1 MNTSKTILGILF
13 LAIVLVALLKD
24 WSCNRPAVSTSV
36 IDSLASA
43 DRAKEDSFYRVTVE
57 RERLLMEANYRHAQD
72 SAAVDRALA
81 IIKPTT
87 EKLRAAIAA
96 NTELKRRN
104 DTLERLQNCD
114 SMAMYAGMQSDQL
127 DLLRDSLQQERQTAR
142 DIISIQDAAIDAANA
157 KAITVTKQRDEYERI
172 AREAARVSAPVQDSR
187 ITIGIQAGYGL
198 SGSGTA
204 PYIGIGFGYRLLSL
218 KKLSK

>member
-1 MNTSKTILGILF
+1 MKTGKTILGILF
-13 LAIVLVALLKD
+13 LAIVLVVLLKD
-24 WSCNRPAVSTSV
+24 WSCNQPTVATSV
-36 IDSLASA
+36 IDSLANVI
-43 DRAKEDSFYRVTVE
+43 RAKDDSIYRVAIE
-57 RERLLMEANYRHAQD
+57 YDRLILEKNYQHAQD
-72 SAAVDRALA
+72 SAAVGRALA

-114 SMAMYAGMQSDQL
+114 TLAWYAGLQSDQIDAL
-127 DLLRDSLQQERQTAR
+127 KDSLEQQRQGTR
-142 DIISIQDAAIDAANA
+142 DLMTIYGAALDAAND
-157 KAITVTKQRDEYERI
+157 KAIEVTKQRDQYERL
-172 AREAARVSAPVQDSR
+172 AREAVRVAAPVQDSR
-187 ITIGIQAGYGL
+187 LTIGIQAGYGL
-198 SGSGTA
+198 SGSGTG